1 MKNIDYNKVC
11 MFYENPKTKENIIEV
26 VQTKNRFTKLYKQ
39 FDNKRLK
46 LLVVMDKNMLENILL
61 KF

>member
-39 FDNKRLK
+39 FDDKSLK
-46 LLVVMDKNMLENILL
+46 LLVVLDKEILVNILN